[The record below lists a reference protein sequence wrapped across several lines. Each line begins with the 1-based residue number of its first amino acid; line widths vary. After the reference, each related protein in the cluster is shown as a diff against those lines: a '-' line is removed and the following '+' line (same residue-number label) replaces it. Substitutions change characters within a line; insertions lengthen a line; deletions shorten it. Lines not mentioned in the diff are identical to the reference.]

1 MTMKTLLP
9 VLVLVPAV
17 AFAAGTVQPAPPAQ
31 AKPPAAQA
39 PPAQPPAPKPATPKP
54 AAPRAASTSRGAITF
69 FVTTPEGRPIPDAAV
84 SMAGPTMREG
94 TTNKDGVLR
103 LQTVRVGN
111 YRVRAEAEGFVTL
124 ERDVSMRN
132 GLEVEMTLNPAPE
145 PPEPPAGDAP
155 AAAPEQAAPPAL
167 APDPSATV
175 QISSVVEFFS
185 KNKLGRNEPR
195 SESVVGRAGEAT
207 SSLLQVRSTIEG
219 RSNPAAD
226 EVVYV
231 ISGKA
236 EINSKGRIYQVESG
250 SLIVV
255 PRGVTYSIANRG
267 RDPLW
272 ALSVLA
278 GRSTGQ

>member
-69 FVTTPEGRPIPDAAV
+69 FVTTPEGRPIPDAVV

-103 LQTVRVGN
+103 LQTVRAGN

-145 PPEPPAGDAP
+145 PPEPPAEDAP